1 LKGLAAVSTP
11 RRHFQKDTTSIY
23 MKVYANK
30 FEVSALRGG
39 HIRNAASLSLPRP
52 HCRARYIA
60 ELKSNKLSQ
69 WQTPD
74 ANNQGRKT
82 RPAF

>member
-1 LKGLAAVSTP
+1 
-11 RRHFQKDTTSIY
+11 

-30 FEVSALRGG
+30 FEVSEADFVATLRRG

-52 HCRARYIA
+52 HCRARFIA

-74 ANNQGRKT
+74 ANNQAGKQE
-82 RPAF
+82 PAF